1 MLLLFL
7 MLLAFN
13 VLGKWFKNN
22 FWKVLMCDRWGNV
35 CVLVSVNTNTRIRH
49 ELEGR
54 PLQDGLI
61 LHGFN
66 NPRSTMT
73 SSEWPNNNHE
83 KFIWLLLLV
92 FFHWAATVKNWG
104 ASTKDLGQL
113 QTWAPHLGI
122 TTFNAINEKST
133 IFGWFCSNLQGLTHP
148 WCGQS
153 LKVWAKLVKNYTI
166 FINSNKSCDS

>member
-1 MLLLFL
+1 

-49 ELEGR
+49 ELEG
-54 PLQDGLI
+54 LQDGLI

-113 QTWAPHLGI
+113 YFFFFEKLLSNVKKDFLFHIYFFENEMVMKI
-122 TTFNAINEKST
+122 TMVVPFFKGHRKS
-133 IFGWFCSNLQGLTHP
+133 W
-148 WCGQS
+148 
-153 LKVWAKLVKNYTI
+153 
-166 FINSNKSCDS
+166 

>member
-1 MLLLFL
+1 

-49 ELEGR
+49 ELEG
-54 PLQDGLI
+54 LQDGLI

-92 FFHWAATVKNWG
+92 FSLRAATVKNWG
-104 ASTKDLGQL
+104 ANTKDRRQ
-113 QTWAPHLGI
+113 WY
-122 TTFNAINEKST
+122 FV
-133 IFGWFCSNLQGLTHP
+133 
-148 WCGQS
+148 S
-153 LKVWAKLVKNYTI
+153 LKNCQATWKKISFSI
-166 FINSNKSCDS
+166 FTFFENKMVMKITMVVPFFKGHRKSW